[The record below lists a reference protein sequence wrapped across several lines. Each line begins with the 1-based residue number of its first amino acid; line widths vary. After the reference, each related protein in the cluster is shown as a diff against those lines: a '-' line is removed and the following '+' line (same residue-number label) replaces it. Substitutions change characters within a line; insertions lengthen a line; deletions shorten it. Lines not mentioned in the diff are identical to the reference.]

1 MTRFSHDSVVY
12 WRRIY
17 PRLKEDAVKR
27 NVLIGGALLALLVAL
42 GIGQGLLEKAD
53 AAQSN
58 GKVMAPRFEVDP
70 FWPKPMPNNWVF
82 GMTIGVGV
90 DEKDQVWIIHRGN
103 DPAAL
108 DRTEYAFPP
117 PQAAGGGRAG
127 AGAPGTGRG
136 APAAAAPTGQPQ
148 RVSECCTPA
157 PPVVAFDAAGNVVQ
171 SWGGPSL
178 HPEWPESNHGIVVD
192 HKGNVWIGGNGQP
205 DSHILKFTREGKFV
219 AQFGKKGARR
229 DPANPNGYVRNA
241 DDLEN
246 FGRVAKVFI
255 DSKANEAYVSDGYF
269 NKRVAVIDMDSGKV
283 KRYWG
288 GYGEKPDNETPPP
301 YNPKE
306 GPSRQFRT
314 PVHCA
319 EVSNDGFVYVCD
331 RPNDRIQVFTKE
343 GKFVKEKQIFP
354 ETLSDG
360 SVWDIAFSRD
370 QQQKFLYVADG
381 ANEHVYIVDRQ
392 SLEILT
398 SFGTGGRQ
406 PGMFFG
412 VHSIATDSKGNIYTT
427 ETYTGKRLQKFVYK
441 GLVPVTTKTPGAPW
455 PTRTT
460 Q

>member
-1 MTRFSHDSVVY
+1 MKRT
-12 WRRIY
+12 
-17 PRLKEDAVKR
+17 R
-27 NVLIGGALLALLVAL
+27 NVLTGVAFLTLLVTL
-42 GIGQGLLEKAD
+42 GIGQSLLQKQAI
-53 AAQSN
+53 AQTN

-70 FWPKPMPNNWVF
+70 FWPKPMPKNWVF

-90 DEKDQVWIIHRGN
+90 DDQDQVWIIHRGN
-103 DPAAL
+103 DPGAL

-117 PQAAGGGRAG
+117 PVPEGGGRAG
-127 AGAPGTGRG
+127 AGRG
-136 APAAAAPTGQPQ
+136 AASAPAGQIQ
-148 RVSECCTPA
+148 RVSECCNPA
-157 PPVVAFDAAGNVVQ
+157 PPVVAFDAAGNVVY

-178 HPEWPESNHGIVVD
+178 HPEWPESNHGIIVD
-192 HKGNVWIGGNGQP
+192 HKGYVWIGGNGPP
-205 DSHILKFTREGKFV
+205 DAHILKFTREGKFV
-219 AQFGKKGARR
+219 AEFGKKGARK
-229 DPANPNGYVRNA
+229 DPSNPTNYVRKG

-255 DSKANEAYVSDGYF
+255 DSKANEAYVADGYF
-269 NKRVAVIDMDSGKV
+269 NKRVAVIDMDTGKV
-283 KRYWG
+283 KRFWG
-288 GYGEKPDNETPPP
+288 GYGEKPDNADPGR
-301 YNPKE
+301 YDPKE

-343 GKFVKEKQIFP
+343 GKFVKEKQLFP

-370 QQQKFLYVADG
+370 PQQRFMYVADG

-392 SLEILT
+392 SLEVLT

-441 GLVPVTTKTPGAPW
+441 GLAPVTTKNQGTPW
-455 PTRTT
+455 PTRTSP